1 MQNGTVISYVEN
13 KERPWAEVAL
23 TNRDRVLL
31 TLDRD
36 GVVIARLAGRG
47 HLTEVLFQ
55 ADPNLVSRMCAGLF
69 GLETTPKPTPLRI
82 LVAAV
87 VQLGSARKF
96 GMCSGGGDT
105 GALMSVTAL
114 VDGSFWHIAAFAA
127 TQ

>member
-13 KERPWAEVAL
+13 KGRPWAEVAL

-47 HLTEVLFQ
+47 HLAEVLFQ

-87 VQLGSARKF
+87 VQLGSAEEVRNAF
-96 GMCSGGGDT
+96 R
-105 GALMSVTAL
+105 GAGIQAL
-114 VDGSFWHIAAFAA
+114 
-127 TQ
+127 